1 MAQTKSVSSW
11 RLMTIEH
18 GRQRRDFEEQM
29 RAERD
34 QLLLR
39 HKEELITLKKSHD
52 KSLDELKRRLLE
64 EENSERENRNLPK
77 KTLKRKRD
85 AEQAPLENIR
95 NIVRSILSILFE
107 SSIPNF
113 ICFDRWNIFRSAF
126 VKGKTILMWH

>member
-18 GRQRRDFEEQM
+18 GRQRRDFEELM

-52 KSLDELKRRLLE
+52 KALDELKRRLLE

-77 KTLKRKRD
+77 KTPKRKRD
-85 AEQAPLENIR
+85 AEPAPFENIR
-95 NIVRSILSILFE
+95 NIVRSILYLFY
-107 SSIPNF
+107 SSRAFLIF
-113 ICFDRWNIFRSAF
+113 IVFTGGIYSEAN
-126 VKGKTILMWH
+126 L

>member
-11 RLMTIEH
+11 RLMTIEN
-18 GRQRRDFEEQM
+18 GRQRRDFEELM

-39 HKEELITLKKSHD
+39 HKEELVTLKKSHD
-52 KSLDELKRRLLE
+52 KALDELKRRLLE

-77 KTLKRKRD
+77 KTPKRKRD
-85 AEQAPLENIR
+85 AEQAPLDNIR

-107 SSIPNF
+107 SSSSNL
-113 ICFDRWNIFRSAF
+113 F
-126 VKGKTILMWH
+126 VLTGRVYTEAYL

>member
-18 GRQRRDFEEQM
+18 GRQRRDFEELM
-29 RAERD
+29 RAQPERD

-39 HKEELITLKKSHD
+39 HKEELTTLKKSHD
-52 KSLDELKRRLLE
+52 KALDELKRRLLE

-77 KTLKRKRD
+77 KTPKRKRD
-85 AEQAPLENIR
+85 AEQAPLDNIR

-107 SSIPNF
+107 SSSSNL
-113 ICFDRWNIFRSAF
+113 F
-126 VKGKTILMWH
+126 VLTGRVYTEA